1 MKLYGEVVKHKFF
14 GRGKIVEFANNYV
27 TVLFDESKEK
37 KKFAYPTAFGSFLEL
52 GNKSF
57 LKQIEEDKKVIA
69 KRDAESK
76 RINEERAKVAI
87 ATKAQEGRERNA
99 NSPTAKSSNKNN
111 IAFKC
116 NYCDGGRSKEVVGY
130 KGVCSDDIIKYNT
143 EEMISKEFLEYYCRI
158 KDVDINSIPIPNGAL
173 QRIKR

>member
-69 KRDAESK
+69 KRDAES
-76 RINEERAKVAI
+76 RCHTGIGVARYLWLPCVFL
-87 ATKAQEGRERNA
+87 AEG
-99 NSPTAKSSNKNN
+99 T
-111 IAFKC
+111 
-116 NYCDGGRSKEVVGY
+116 
-130 KGVCSDDIIKYNT
+130 
-143 EEMISKEFLEYYCRI
+143 
-158 KDVDINSIPIPNGAL
+158 
-173 QRIKR
+173 